1 MGNLKKKKEQVF
13 QVKMASEQQ
22 ATPWFSKRSPQAIHH
37 LAPQN
42 VRKHSNKIICWRKNL
57 GSNAQLNVHDRR

>member
-1 MGNLKKKKEQVF
+1 
-13 QVKMASEQQ
+13 MASEQQ